1 MIMGGNV
8 ALGSD
13 WDGAFRMHFDV
24 TGTPR
29 IVAELEK
36 LKFTWPEIEMIM
48 GGNVRDFFLRN
59 LPGE

>member
-1 MIMGGNV
+1 
-8 ALGSD
+8 
-13 WDGAFRMHFDV
+13 MHFDV